1 MFSVYEK
8 ELIIGEIFVRVYN
21 DQPSYPLEVR
31 KLNIKFS
38 NRFRQLTLFIIRSIE
53 TPILK

>member
-21 DQPSYPLEVR
+21 DQPSYPLEVW
-31 KLNIKFS
+31 KLSIK
-38 NRFRQLTLFIIRSIE
+38 LY
-53 TPILK
+53 ILIDSDN